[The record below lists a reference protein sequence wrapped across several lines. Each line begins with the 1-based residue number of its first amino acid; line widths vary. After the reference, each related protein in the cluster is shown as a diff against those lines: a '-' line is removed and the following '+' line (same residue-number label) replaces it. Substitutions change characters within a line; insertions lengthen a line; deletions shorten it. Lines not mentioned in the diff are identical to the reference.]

1 MDIRHSWM
9 VKLDFIN
16 TASLVTDFVRSQM
29 GSQIFEGL
37 YMKSFK
43 EDNQI
48 ENVTEGLLSIYLQH
62 CQAA

>member
-1 MDIRHSWM
+1 M

-16 TASLVTDFVRSQM
+16 TASLVTDFARSQM

-48 ENVTEGLLSIYLQH
+48 ENVTEGLLSICLQH